1 MESGVEAQTNYLL
14 NNGLTERISN
24 KKLKIKGKGRLYN
37 PPKPPSKILTKA
49 VGSLYKKQP
58 PNESKPTRRIR
69 NVKDKPAGGVDVFL
83 KYSNI
88 HHGVDTNIFL
98 DFEKDFEDPQKN
110 KNHAQ
115 IVELKFRIG
124 TWALILDLDTGD
136 MIGDGTNISITEVF
150 IEAETVYG
158 GDVGLKV
165 YTKYKIM
172 GLVHRFEDSAVN
184 IKHITLTNIYVSRRN
199 QNVSVKF
206 RQIKMYGAL
215 YDYKGYGL
223 DANNYDGACVP
234 NYLLETYNNQ
244 DVTNP
249 RNKLS
254 KLNMPKPLEILGMQN
269 MYEGCSTNRLFL

>member
-158 GDVGLKV
+158 GDVGLKL
-165 YTKYKIM
+165 YIKYKIM
-172 GLVHRFEDSAVN
+172 QLVCRFEDSIVYVY
-184 IKHITLTNIYVSRRN
+184 IYIYIITFTNMYVSRRK
-199 QNVSVKF
+199 QNAPVSF
-206 RQIKMYGAL
+206 RRIKMYGSL
-215 YDYKGYGL
+215 YNYIGWGL
-223 DANNYDGACVP
+223 DGGEYDGACFP
-234 NYLLETYNNQ
+234 NYLSETYNNQ
-244 DVTNP
+244 DETNP
-249 RNKLS
+249 RNKIS
-254 KLNMPKPLEILGMQN
+254 KLNMAKLLELSCMQIC
-269 MYEGCSTNRLFL
+269 MKVAQ